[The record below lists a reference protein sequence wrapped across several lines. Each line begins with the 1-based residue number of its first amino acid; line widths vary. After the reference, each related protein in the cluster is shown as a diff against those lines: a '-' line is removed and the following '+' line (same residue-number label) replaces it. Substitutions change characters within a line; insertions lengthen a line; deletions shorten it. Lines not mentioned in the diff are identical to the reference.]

1 MNQPA
6 RQRLWRFHGGLHLPD
21 NKAQSLGRELGQAAL
36 PKRLVLPLQQH
47 IGEEDKPLVGE
58 GERVLKGQ
66 MIARSKAYISAPVH
80 APTSG
85 TVVSIGPE
93 AVPHPSGLEAPCIV
107 IEPDGKEEWAELPEP
122 MGDYLQR
129 DPAELRERVRWAG
142 IVGLGGAAF
151 PTSVKLNPGPNVRI
165 QTLII
170 NGAECEPYITCD
182 DMLMRTR
189 APRIVS
195 GIRILKHLLEVEE
208 CLIGIEDNKP
218 EAIAA
223 MQKAVGEAGLQKTGV
238 VTIPTLYPSG
248 GEKQL
253 IRVLT
258 GKEVPSHSI
267 PAQIGIVCHNV
278 GTAAAIG
285 EAVLEGKPLI
295 SRIVTLTGEGIAE
308 PQNLEALIGTPVSDL
323 IAQAGGYTDAVSKLI
338 LGGPMMGIAL
348 HTDAVPLT
356 KAGNC
361 LLAASREEAPD
372 PAPVRPCIRCGE
384 CARACPV
391 SLLPQQMYWYARAKD
406 FDKVQEYNLF
416 DCIECGCCAHVYPSH
431 LPLVQFYRFAKN
443 EIWAQEEEK
452 RKAEQAR
459 QRHEARQ
466 ARLERLERERKAK
479 LRKKKEALE
488 KKKVAGAKEKDIKK
502 AAIEAAMKRVAAK
515 KAAAANAPK
524 NTEALTA
531 AQQRQVDAAEARR
544 KAAEKEGTKE
554 E

>member
-1 MNQPA
+1 VTPPNQ
-6 RQRLWRFHGGLHLPD
+6 QRLWRFHGGLHLPD
-21 NKAQSLGRELGQAAL
+21 NKAQSLGRELTQATV
-36 PKRLVLPLQQH
+36 PQRLILPLQQH
-47 IGEEDKPLVGE
+47 IGEEDKPLVAV

-66 MIARSKAYISAPVH
+66 MIARSKAYISAPIH

-85 TVVSIGPE
+85 TVASIGPE
-93 AVPHPSGLEAPCIV
+93 PIPHPSGLVATCIV
-107 IEPDGKEEWAELPEP
+107 IEPDGEDAWAELPEP
-122 MGDYLQR
+122 MDDYQQR
-129 DPAELRERVRWAG
+129 DRADLRERVRWAG

-165 QTLII
+165 KTLII

-195 GIRILKHLLEVEE
+195 GIKILKHLLEVEE

-218 EAIAA
+218 VAIAA
-223 MQKAVGEAGLQKTGV
+223 MRQAVTDAGLQKTRV

-253 IRVLT
+253 IHILT
-258 GKEVPSHSI
+258 GKEVPSHAI
-267 PAQIGIVCHNV
+267 PAQIGVVCHNV
-278 GTAAAIG
+278 GTTAAIAD
-285 EAVLEGKPLI
+285 AVLEGKPLL
-295 SRIVTLTGEGIAE
+295 SRIVTLTGDGVAE
-308 PQNLEALIGTPVSDL
+308 PRNLEALIGTPVSDL
-323 IAQAGGYTDAVSKLI
+323 IAQAGGYTNAVYKLI

-356 KAGNC
+356 KAANC
-361 LLAASREEAPD
+361 LLVASREEAPD
-372 PAPVRPCIRCGE
+372 PSPVRPCIRCGE
-384 CARACPV
+384 CARVCPV

-406 FDKVQEYNLF
+406 FDKVQAYNLF
-416 DCIECGCCAHVYPSH
+416 DCIECGCCSHVCPAH

-488 KKKVAGAKEKDIKK
+488 KKKGAGGKEQDAKK
-502 AAIEAAMKRVAAK
+502 AAIEAAMKRVAEK
-515 KAAAANAPK
+515 KAAAAAPK
-524 NTEALTA
+524 NTEGLTP
-531 AQQRQVDAAEARR
+531 AQQRQVDNAEARR
-544 KAAEKEGTKE
+544 RAAETEGEQEK
-554 E
+554 